1 MKKAIALILIAF
13 PLFTFC
19 QNYSKSDI
27 IGEWRIIKA
36 QLYIDGGLVRTGYL
50 KETSGVTDTIINGPE
65 IKKNNQK
72 LNEFIQKIIG
82 SKFKFSNTDSF
93 DWDLA
98 FDEMKMTDKYWTI
111 IPNTNEII
119 VNEWA
124 DKNSLKGSL
133 MSFII
138 LKIENGKLFLDS
150 YDSDGGF
157 KFDLERVN

>member
-1 MKKAIALILIAF
+1 MKKAILLILIAL

-36 QLYIDGGLVRTGYL
+36 ELYVDGELVRTGYL
-50 KETSGVTDTIINGPE
+50 KETSGVTDTIIKGPE
-65 IKKNNQK
+65 IEKNDEK
-72 LNEFIQKIIG
+72 LNEFVLKIIG

-98 FDEMKMTDKYWTI
+98 IDELKMTDKYWTI
-111 IPNTNEII
+111 IPYTNEII
-119 VNEWA
+119 INEWA
-124 DKNSLKGSL
+124 DKNSLQGSL
-133 MSFII
+133 LAFKI
-138 LKIENGKLFLDS
+138 LKIENRKLFLDA
-150 YDSDGGF
+150 YDSGGDF